1 MWGNVCWCLS
11 WYLSEE
17 WQVGSTFFF
26 FFFNCL
32 VSILPCSPNDFFFF
46 FFLTSGKVF
55 NHSGLCFPHQQGS
68 SDIYLPHRVTVRILY
83 WFEVELFRTEP
94 CRKFQGPFYWIW
106 WWGGAVALSL
116 PQLFFTVLVLMR
128 PGCRVRFTRWPVNL
142 EKIYFLTSSQSLPFS
157 AVVMGFAEPSTL
169 TDFLWSKHIYNPK
182 QFYWQKCCLHN
193 QTACFSIS
201 SATLIKWVQVY
212 KMFSRRKAAYTYV
225 KYYIFQ

>member
-1 MWGNVCWCLS
+1 M
-11 WYLSEE
+11 
-17 WQVGSTFFF
+17 T
-26 FFFNCL
+26 
-32 VSILPCSPNDFFFF
+32 FFF
-46 FFLTSGKVF
+46 FFLTSGKIF

-83 WFEVELFRTEP
+83 WFEVGLFRTEP

-169 TDFLWSKHIYNPK
+169 
-182 QFYWQKCCLHN
+182 
-193 QTACFSIS
+193 IS
-201 SATLIKWVQVY
+201 SEVNTFTIQSNSTDRSVAYIIKQLVFPSPLQP
-212 KMFSRRKAAYTYV
+212 
-225 KYYIFQ
+225 